1 MIDAYMYEGL
11 RTPFGRNAGALARV
25 RPDDLLA
32 GVIREV
38 VARSPFKSEDVE
50 DVMVGCA
57 SQAGEDSRCIA
68 RHAALL
74 SGLPIE
80 VGGSVVQRNCGSGL
94 NAIISA
100 AHAVTCGEGEV
111 MVAGGV
117 ESMTRAPFVMGKSDA
132 AFSKKIEVFDSSLG
146 ARFANPKIEE
156 AFGDDTMPE
165 TSDNLALDY
174 QITREESDVFAAA
187 SQHKYAAAKK
197 DGFFDGEIAPVTVP
211 GGRRKPDV
219 TVAEDEHP
227 RPNTDQEGLAKLR
240 PLNEG
245 GVTTAGNAS
254 GINDGAVAMIVA
266 SRAAGEAA
274 GCEPMVR
281 IRASAVAGVP
291 PRIMGFGPVP
301 ASKKALDRAG
311 LTIGDM
317 NVIEINEA
325 FAAQVL
331 ACLKGLGVAADDS
344 RVNPN
349 GGAIAVGHPLGASGP
364 RLALTAARQLERTGG
379 RYALVTMCVGVG
391 QGVAAV
397 LERV

>member
-1 MIDAYMYEGL
+1 MIDAYVYEGT

-38 VARSPFKSEDVE
+38 VAHSSFKSEDVE
-50 DVMVGCA
+50 DVIIGCA
-57 SQAGEDSRCIA
+57 SQSGEDSRCVA

-80 VGGSVVQRNCGSGL
+80 VGGSVLQRNCGSGL
-94 NAIISA
+94 SAIISA
-100 AHAVTCGEGEV
+100 AHAVTCGEGDV

-117 ESMTRAPFVMGKSDA
+117 ESMTRAPFLLGKADA
-132 AFSKKIEVFDSSLG
+132 AFTKKIQVFDSSIG
-146 ARFANPKIEE
+146 ARFTNPKLE
-156 AFGDDTMPE
+156 AEFGDDTMPE
-165 TSDNLALDY
+165 TADNLARDH
-174 QITREESDVFAAA
+174 QISREDSDVFAAA
-187 SQHKYAAAKK
+187 SQSRYAAAKK
-197 DGFFDGEIAPVTVP
+197 DGFFEGEITPVTVP
-211 GGRRKPDV
+211 GGRKNPDV

-227 RPNTDQEGLAKLR
+227 RPNTDLEGLGKLR
-240 PLNEG
+240 ALNKD

-254 GINDGAVAMIVA
+254 GINDGAVALIIA
-266 SRAAGEAA
+266 SQAAGEAA

-281 IRASAVAGVP
+281 IRATAIAGVP
-291 PRIMGFGPVP
+291 PRTMGFGPVP
-301 ASKKALDRAG
+301 ASQKALARAG
-311 LTIGDM
+311 LTLNDM
-317 NVIEINEA
+317 DVIEINEA

-379 RYALVTMCVGVG
+379 RYALVSLCVGVG

-397 LERV
+397 LERA

>member
-1 MIDAYMYEGL
+1 MIDAYMYEGT

-32 GVIREV
+32 GVIRKV
-38 VARSPFKSEDVE
+38 VAHSSFKSEDVE
-50 DVMVGCA
+50 DVIIGCA
-57 SQAGEDSRCIA
+57 SQSGEDSRCVA

-80 VGGSVVQRNCGSGL
+80 VGGSVLQRNCGSGL
-94 NAIISA
+94 SAIISA
-100 AHAVTCGEGEV
+100 AHAVTCGEGDV

-117 ESMTRAPFVMGKSDA
+117 ESMTRAPFLLGKADA
-132 AFSKKIEVFDSSLG
+132 AFTKKIQVFDSSIG
-146 ARFANPKIEE
+146 ARFTNPKLE
-156 AFGDDTMPE
+156 AEFGDDTMPE
-165 TSDNLALDY
+165 TADNLARDH
-174 QITREESDVFAAA
+174 QISREDSDVFAAA
-187 SQHKYAAAKK
+187 SQSRYAAAKK
-197 DGFFDGEIAPVTVP
+197 DGFFEGEITPVTVP
-211 GGRRKPDV
+211 GGRKNPDV

-227 RPNTDQEGLAKLR
+227 RPNTDLEGLGKLR
-240 PLNEG
+240 ALNKD

-254 GINDGAVAMIVA
+254 GINDGAVALIIA
-266 SRAAGEAA
+266 SQAAGEAA

-281 IRASAVAGVP
+281 IRATAIAGVP
-291 PRIMGFGPVP
+291 PRTMGFGPVP
-301 ASKKALDRAG
+301 ASQKALARAG
-311 LTIGDM
+311 LTLNDM
-317 NVIEINEA
+317 DVIEINEA

-379 RYALVTMCVGVG
+379 RYALVSLCVGVG

-397 LERV
+397 LERA

>member
-11 RTPFGRNAGALARV
+11 RTPFGRNAGSLARM

-50 DVMVGCA
+50 DVIVGCA

-94 NAIISA
+94 NAIINA
-100 AHAVTCGEGEV
+100 AHAVTCGEGDV

-117 ESMTRAPFVMGKSDA
+117 ESMTRAPFVVGKADT
-132 AFSKKIEVFDSSLG
+132 AFSKKMEVFDSSLG

-165 TSDNLALDY
+165 TSDNLARDY

-197 DGFFDGEIAPVTVP
+197 DGFYDGEIAPVTVP
-211 GGRRKPDV
+211 GGRKKPAV
-219 TVAEDEHP
+219 AVAEDEHP
-227 RPNTDQEGLAKLR
+227 RPNTDFEGLAKLR
-240 PLNEG
+240 PLNDG

-254 GINDGAVAMIVA
+254 GINDGAVAMIIG
-266 SRAAGEAA
+266 SRARG
-274 GCEPMVR
+274 
-281 IRASAVAGVP
+281 
-291 PRIMGFGPVP
+291 
-301 ASKKALDRAG
+301 
-311 LTIGDM
+311 
-317 NVIEINEA
+317 
-325 FAAQVL
+325 
-331 ACLKGLGVAADDS
+331 
-344 RVNPN
+344 
-349 GGAIAVGHPLGASGP
+349 
-364 RLALTAARQLERTGG
+364 
-379 RYALVTMCVGVG
+379 
-391 QGVAAV
+391 
-397 LERV
+397 